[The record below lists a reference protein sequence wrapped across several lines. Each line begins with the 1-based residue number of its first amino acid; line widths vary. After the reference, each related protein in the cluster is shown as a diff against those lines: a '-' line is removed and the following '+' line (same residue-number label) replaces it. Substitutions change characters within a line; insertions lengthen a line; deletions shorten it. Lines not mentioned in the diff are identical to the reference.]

1 MFGGKNGRVIKTI
14 YRSSSRQRRPSNRH
28 DLTIELVKNKR
39 SREPYPWQERRSLH
53 MYQYT
58 LKRRVTA
65 PNRQCHLFYA
75 TLRHYIEELNFMF
88 DIAWQAIASATESFN
103 FIAKY

>member
-39 SREPYPWQERRSLH
+39 SREPYSWQERRSLH

-65 PNRQCHLFYA
+65 PTRQCDLFQPPYVI
-75 TLRHYIEELNFMF
+75 THEELNFMF
-88 DIAWQAIASATESFN
+88 DIA
-103 FIAKY
+103 